1 MLLKCYTQCVSK
13 FGKLSRGHKTEN
25 KSVFILIPKKC
36 NAKECPNYPRNRTH
50 FTCKQSESE
59 SCSVVSD
66 SLRPQG
72 LFSPWNSP
80 GHNTQ
85 VGSFSL
91 LQVIFPTQGTNPG
104 FPHYR
109 WTLYQLRH
117 KGSQRKLE
125 WVAYH
130 RLQQIILNQEL
141 NWGLLHCRRILYQLS
156 YQGR

>member
-1 MLLKCYTQCVSK
+1 MLYSICQQIWKTQQWPQEMK
-13 FGKLSRGHKTEN
+13 M
-25 KSVFILIPKKC
+25 SVFILTPKKC
-36 NAKECPNYPRNRTH
+36 NAKECPNYPRNCTH

-80 GHNTQ
+80 SQKTR

-91 LQVIFPTQGTNPG
+91 LQVIFSSQGMNPG

-125 WVAYH
+125 WVAYPYSS
-130 RLQQIILNQEL
+130 RSSWPR
-141 NWGLLHCRRILYQLS
+141 NWTGVSFIA
-156 YQGR
+156 GIFFTN

>member
-1 MLLKCYTQCVSK
+1 MLLKCYTQYVSK
-13 FGKLSRGHKTEN
+13 FGKLSSGHRTEN
-25 KSVFILIPKKC
+25 RSVFILTPKKC
-36 NAKECPNYPRNRTH
+36 NAKECPNYPRNCTH

-80 GHNTQ
+80 SQKTR

-91 LQVIFPTQGTNPG
+91 LQVIFPSQGMNPG

-125 WVAYH
+125 WVAYPYSS
-130 RLQQIILNQEL
+130 RYYWTR
-141 NWGLLHCRRILYQLS
+141 NWTGVSFIA
-156 YQGR
+156 GIFFTN